1 MLFRSAAAVIAI
13 FASSAQAAGSL
24 DYDYE
29 DFRAWN
35 DFTGSA
41 CNGLKN
47 SPVAVKTTECTRYEN
62 YAMTVST
69 FSINL
74 VFSAFSML
82 CHSKPVL
89 NSCFVHSFH
98 RTEIVNLLLPRLPS

>member
-1 MLFRSAAAVIAI
+1 MLFRSAAAVIAL
-13 FASSAQAAGSL
+13 FASSAHAASSL
-24 DYDYE
+24 EYDYE
-29 DFRAWN
+29 DFREWN
-35 DFTGSA
+35 NFAGSQ

-47 SPVAVKTTECTRYEN
+47 SPVAVKTTECSRYED
-62 YAMTVST
+62 YVMFVST

-89 NSCFVHSFH
+89 NSCFVYSFY
-98 RTEIVNLLLPRLPS
+98 RTEIVNLILPRLPS